1 MFALI
6 DCNNFYVSCERVFN
20 PKLNKRPV
28 VVLSN
33 NDGCA
38 ISRSNEAKALG
49 IPMGAPAFKYEK
61 IFRENDVQIFS
72 SNFPLYGDMSS
83 RVMSI
88 LSKFSPNIE
97 IYSIDEAFLKFEGFE
112 NYNLESYCLEI
123 KDMVLKW
130 TGIPISIGV
139 APTKALAKV
148 SNRIAKKFPNQ
159 TKGVYL
165 INSEK
170 KRIKALNWLKIR
182 DIWGI
187 GLRHA
192 ERLKNIKV
200 NTAYNFINLED
211 GWVRKNMSVVG
222 LRLKKELEGKSVL
235 DLEEVRSPKKAIAT
249 TRSFNGTITDYEKI
263 KERISTFA
271 ICCAEKLRAQ
281 NSNCSSIYVFIRSNK
296 FQKNKTQ
303 YRNGILI
310 TIPFSTNSNM
320 IISKYAIKGLKS
332 IFKKGINYKKAGT
345 IVMGL
350 DSSENYQINIFE
362 NENPKHK
369 YLMKTIDYIQKKEGQ
384 SKIKLASQDL
394 RKRWKMKQ
402 EKLSPNYTCKVDE
415 IIKVK

>member
-20 PKLNKRPV
+20 PTLNKKPV

-61 IFRENDVQIFS
+61 LFKKNNVKVFS

-88 LSKFSPNIE
+88 LSKFTPNIE

-112 NYNLESYCLEI
+112 NYNLESYCHNI
-123 KDMVLKW
+123 KNMVSKW
-130 TGIPISIGV
+130 TGIPISIGI

-148 SNRIAKKFPNQ
+148 SNRIAKKFPNK
-159 TKGVYL
+159 TKGVYM

-170 KRIKALNWLKIR
+170 KRIKALKWLKIG
-182 DIWGI
+182 DVWGI
-187 GLRHA
+187 GFRHA
-192 ERLKNIKV
+192 ERLKIIKI
-200 NTAYNFINLED
+200 NTAYNFTNLED
-211 GWVRKNMSVVG
+211 NWVRRNMSVVG
-222 LRLKKELEGKSVL
+222 LRLKKELEGKSIL

-249 TRSFNGTITDYEKI
+249 TRSFEGTITDYEKI

-281 NSNCSSIYVFIRSNK
+281 SSNCNSIYIFIRSNK

-303 YRNGILI
+303 YRNGILM

-320 IISKYAIKGLKS
+320 IISKYAVEGLKK
-332 IFKKGINYKKAGT
+332 IFKQDIDYKKAGA
-345 IVMGL
+345 IVMGI
-350 DSSENYQINIFE
+350 DSCENYQLSLFK

-369 YLMKTIDYIQKKEGQ
+369 HLMKMIDFIQKKEGQ

-402 EKLSPNYTCKVDE
+402 EKLSPNYTCKIND